1 MRRPVAAVLAATAAA
16 VVLALAGC
24 STGSDAVDQNS
35 GGDNGYAA
43 GNGKSE
49 TYPVSQRKAA
59 PDVTGT
65 LLGGGSFDLKSLRGK
80 VVVVNY
86 WASWCAPC
94 NAEVPDLEQVYGAT
108 QGDGV
113 AFLGVDIR
121 DQKDQALAFVKG
133 RKVTY
138 PSLFDPPGKVAL
150 AFRAVPPSTIPATM
164 ILDRQGRVAAVI
176 RRSVVA
182 SELQPMVARVAA
194 EKP

>member
-1 MRRPVAAVLAATAAA
+1 VRRPATLIAAVATAA
-16 VVLALAGC
+16 VLALAGC
-24 STGSDAVDQNS
+24 STGSDAVNQNS

-43 GNGKSE
+43 GNGRSE
-49 TYPVSQRKAA
+49 TYPAVDRKAA
-59 PDVTGT
+59 PEVTGT
-65 LLGGGSFDLKSLRGK
+65 LLGGGGFDLTSLRGK

-94 NAEVPDLEQVYGAT
+94 NAEVPDLEKVYTDT

-121 DQKDQALAFVKG
+121 DQRDQALAFVRG

-150 AFRAVPPSTIPATM
+150 AFRSVPPSTIPATM
-164 ILDRQGRVAAVI
+164 ILDRRGRVAAVV
-176 RRSVVA
+176 RRAVLA

-194 EKP
+194 EKT

>member
-1 MRRPVAAVLAATAAA
+1 MRRAVATVLAAATAA
-16 VVLALAGC
+16 VLALAGC
-24 STGSDAVDQNS
+24 STGSDAVNQDS

-43 GNGKSE
+43 GNGQSE
-49 TYPVSQRKAA
+49 TYAVKDRKPA
-59 PDVTGT
+59 PEVTGT
-65 LLGGGSFDLKSLRGK
+65 LLGGGSFNLRSLRGK

-94 NAEVPDLEQVYGAT
+94 NAEVPDLEKVYTDSASK
-108 QGDGV
+108 GV

-121 DQKDQALAFVKG
+121 DQKDQALAFVQG

-138 PSLFDPPGKVAL
+138 PSLYDPPGKVAL

-176 RRSVVA
+176 RRSVLA
-182 SELQPMVARVAA
+182 SELQPMVTRVAA
-194 EKP
+194 ERT

>member
-1 MRRPVAAVLAATAAA
+1 VRRTAAATLTAALAAVL
-16 VVLALAGC
+16 LALAGC

-49 TYPVSQRKAA
+49 TYPAKDRKPA
-59 PDVTGT
+59 PRVTGT
-65 LLGGGSFDLKSLRGK
+65 LLGGGSFDLRSLRGK

-108 QGDGV
+108 AKDGV

-121 DQKDQALAFVKG
+121 DQKDQALAFVRG

-138 PSLFDPPGKVAL
+138 PSVYDPPGKVAL
-150 AFRAVPPSTIPATM
+150 AFRSVPPSTIPATM

-176 RRSVVA
+176 RRSVLA

-194 EKP
+194 EHS

>member
-1 MRRPVAAVLAATAAA
+1 VRRRLLALVAAVA
-16 VVLALAGC
+16 VAGLTGC
-24 STGSDAVDQNS
+24 STGKDAVDQNS

-43 GNGKSE
+43 GNGESE
-49 TYPVSQRKAA
+49 SYPVSARKAA
-59 PDVTGT
+59 PTVTGT

-94 NAEVPDLEQVYGAT
+94 NAEAPDLTKVYAAT
-108 QGDGV
+108 RDDGV

-121 DQKDQALAFVKG
+121 DQKDQANAFVAG
-133 RKVTY
+133 RKITY

-150 AFRAVPPSTIPATM
+150 AFRSVPPSTIPATM

-176 RRSVVA
+176 RRSVLA
-182 SELQPMVARVAA
+182 DELQPMVARVAA
-194 EKP
+194 EKS